1 MRKLILDKDF
11 KHIGK
16 PVRSTKGSAGYDL
29 KSLDTKTLPPHSIG
43 TKVNTGVFVE
53 MPEDEVFQVYIR
65 SGIASKYGIRLSTSV
80 GIIDSDFKHHISLFL
95 DNLSDK
101 PFEIKAGDR
110 LAQGIFTKYFKTD
123 DDEVTAERN
132 GGMGSTGR

>member
-11 KHIGK
+11 KHIRK

-29 KSLDTKTLPPHSIG
+29 KSLDTKILPPHSIG

-65 SGIASKYGIRLSTSV
+65 SGISSKHGIRLSNAV
-80 GIIDSDFKHHISLFL
+80 AIIDSDFTHQIALYL
-95 DNLSDK
+95 DNLSDE
-101 PFEIKAGDR
+101 PFEIRAGDR
-110 LAQGIFTKYFKTD
+110 IAQGIFTKYFTTD

-132 GGMGSTGR
+132 GGLGSTGR